1 MDISTVV
8 ELISTLGFPIV
19 LVLVLGWFVYRI
31 YQDTTKASK
40 EREDKLYKEIEKNQ
54 DINAK
59 AIETI
64 TLYADRLDVI
74 QKDISEIKT
83 VLTIPNVE

>member
-1 MDISTVV
+1 MELTALI
-8 ELISTLGFPIV
+8 ELIPTLGFPIV
-19 LVLVLGWFVYRI
+19 LVIALGWFI
-31 YQDTTKASK
+31 YKIYKDTTTASK
-40 EREDKLYKEIEKNQ
+40 EREEKLYQEIAKNQ
-54 DINAK
+54 EINAR

-83 VLTIPNVE
+83 TLTMAQAE